1 MSNKIRYK
9 KTRRFIRNLDNFNYN
24 KLQGRKV
31 KSKCDTEL
39 YVVRP
44 VDKWQAPLLVHEGGH
59 WYRLN
64 KIPKKLRWMVPPEIE
79 MTVMGDREM
88 QTLSEFGITGIVMG
102 EHERGI
108 VFKLGTYH
116 ATHLRNPR
124 PVWTA
129 SP

>member
-24 KLQGRKV
+24 NVKGRRV

-44 VDKWQAPLLVHEGGH
+44 VDKWQAPLLVHESGK

-124 PVWTA
+124 PTWTA